1 MCAINTLCWQW
12 PRERKR
18 DPLTLVQDYFMMFLK
33 KNSCELVCLPKFRAN
48 RLIWKSMQ
56 SDNKKQN
63 KKSGCLHQSNVDLDT
78 WLPCKVVT
86 LEGISLSLVL
96 LSDSPCV
103 NQPLG
108 LLHLQCW
115 SCKTGGSEPFHW
127 SKYAVGLLLP
137 PTDEVIYLTAR
148 KVELLVH
155 LVMIRLPKRV
165 STISK
170 HPVSAWILLIEID
183 HAFTVLVLVR
193 DYLPP
198 LDLDSGECEFWLF
211 SPWNSHWLA
220 IVSIHTFCTTPF
232 SLRLSPFGP
241 SFISFKTGFSE
252 NMDRSLLCL
261 QSAILPS

>member
-1 MCAINTLCWQW
+1 MYAINTLCWQW
-12 PRERKR
+12 PRERKW
-18 DPLTLVQDYFMMFLK
+18 DPLTLVQDYFMFLLK
-33 KNSCELVCLPKFRAN
+33 KSCKLVCLPKFCAI

-63 KKSGCLHQSNVDLDT
+63 KKSVCLHQSNVDLDT

-86 LEGISLSLVL
+86 HEGISLSLVL
-96 LSDSPCV
+96 LSDSLCF

-127 SKYAVGLLLP
+127 SKYSVGLLLP
-137 PTDEVIYLTAR
+137 PTDEVIYLTTR

-170 HPVSAWILLIEID
+170 HTISAWILLIEID
-183 HAFTVLVLVR
+183 HAFTVF
-193 DYLPP
+193 
-198 LDLDSGECEFWLF
+198 CF
-211 SPWNSHWLA
+211 S
-220 IVSIHTFCTTPF
+220 
-232 SLRLSPFGP
+232 
-241 SFISFKTGFSE
+241 
-252 NMDRSLLCL
+252 
-261 QSAILPS
+261 